1 MNIPGYKGPQFATF
15 TIMPS
20 CSREEHDSDEDWAR
34 ATVFHK
40 EFGKMRDLGP
50 VQNAE
55 LVELWD
61 TLRGF
66 DLSMLLKEL
75 SEAPIPFID
84 FEPEGREPR
93 RRRSKDTWP
102 PS

>member
-1 MNIPGYKGPQFATF
+1 MNIPSYKGPQFATF
-15 TIMPS
+15 TLMPS
-20 CSREEHDSDEDWAR
+20 CSREVFNSDDDWAR
-34 ATVFHK
+34 AMVFHK
-40 EFGKMRDLGP
+40 EVGKMRDLGP

-84 FEPEGREPR
+84 FEPEGRVPPR
-93 RRRSKDTWP
+93 RQSKNTEK